1 MEEQIDKKTMIK
13 IWKYGTYYNPAS
25 KHYGNGGNIMCDKC
39 YKDNLNMC
47 IGYEDH
53 DLCLNCVEDINKIK
67 QKMIKERAA
76 RGGPRRMM
84 QKQFR

>member
-25 KHYGNGGNIMCDKC
+25 KHYGNPGNIMCDKC
-39 YKDNLNMC
+39 FKDNLNMC
-47 IGYEDH
+47 IGYEDY

-67 QKMIKERAA
+67 QKMIKDRAA
-76 RGGPRRMM
+76 RSGPRRMM